1 MLRADIY
8 VGWAYIGTIEVAQSF
23 ITTLRHNVIG
33 DTSITIEAGHD
44 LAPYL
49 FNTKARAII
58 YYKDQPVM
66 SGWLRT
72 TQIQGYPKQL
82 TLTVKDDK
90 AFLWNMLGWPIPTNA
105 ITAQSSTHYK
115 VTAVAE
121 TAIKQIITANASVRF
136 PYLHVIP
143 TSGRGASI
151 SIKSRFALI
160 SEFLPLIEP
169 NGIFAIQNGSA
180 IDVDFYVP
188 SVYPESVKEA
198 SGILTI
204 DSYSNSRPTLSRV
217 VVGDQGQKTSRGFK
231 QVIATAT
238 ETAYTEV
245 LESFV
250 DARDTNDNTEITDR
264 ANEALTEGAAKAGLS
279 VTLVEVGD
287 FAFGEAGF
295 DLGDY
300 VPIELSDGNIVTE
313 QITEVVISST
323 PDTGLVVTPKIGDTA
338 TDPVQKLVKT
348 IQKMSLDTK
357 SLMREW

>member
-8 VGWAYIGTIEVAQSF
+8 IGWDYIGTIQAAQSF
-23 ITTLRHNVIG
+23 IVTLRHNLVG
-33 DTSITIEAGHD
+33 EASITIEAGHD
-44 LAPYL
+44 LASYL
-49 FNTKARAII
+49 FDHKARAII

-82 TLTVKDDK
+82 TITVKDDK

-121 TAIKQIITANASVRF
+121 TAIKQIIAANAAVRF
-136 PYLHVIP
+136 PYLNVVA
-143 TSGRGASI
+143 TAGRGASI
-151 SIKSRFALI
+151 SIKSRFALL

-169 NGIFAIQNGSA
+169 NGITAIQNGNK

-188 SVYPESVKEA
+188 GTYPATIKEA
-198 SGILTI
+198 TGVVTVNSF
-204 DSYSNSRPTLSRV
+204 SNSRPTLTRV
-217 VVGDQGQKTSRGFK
+217 IVGDQGQKTSRNFR
-231 QVIATAT
+231 QVIDSTT
-238 ETAYTEV
+238 ETDFVEV

-250 DARDTNDNTEITDR
+250 DARDTNDSTEINDR

-279 VTLVEVGD
+279 VSLAEIGD
-287 FAFGEAGF
+287 FAYGEDGF
-295 DLGDY
+295 VLGDY
-300 VPIELSDGNIVTE
+300 VPIELIGGTMITE
-313 QITEVVISST
+313 QITEVVISQT
-323 PDTGLVVTPKIGDTA
+323 IDNGTTVTPKIGDSEDEPTK
-338 TDPVQKLVKT
+338 KLVKT
-348 IQKMSLDTK
+348 IQNLSTNTK